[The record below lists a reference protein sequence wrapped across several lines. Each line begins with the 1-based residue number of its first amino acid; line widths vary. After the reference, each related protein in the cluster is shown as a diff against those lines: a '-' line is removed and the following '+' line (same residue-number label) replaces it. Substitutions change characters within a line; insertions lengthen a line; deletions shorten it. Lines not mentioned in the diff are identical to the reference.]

1 MFRGPVYMVT
11 RSDDKECPVRKMFS
25 FMVVTVDGY
34 YEGPNQQFIDWPTV
48 DEEFDEFSVE
58 QLDEV
63 DTLVFGRVTY
73 EMMAAYWPTP
83 AADEDDPRVAARMN
97 SLAKIVV
104 SRTLDK
110 ADWANTRLISDIEG
124 LRALKQRPGKD
135 IAILASS
142 DLTVNLLQ
150 MGLVDEL
157 RIMVSPL
164 VVGAGKS
171 VFKNAGN
178 RISLQLLRSRPFDS
192 GNVLL
197 YYQPVPA
204 EGT

>member
-1 MFRGPVYMVT
+1 MVT

-97 SLAKIVV
+97 SLAKVVV

-124 LRALKQRPGKD
+124 VRALKHQPGKD

-142 DLTVNLLQ
+142 DLTVSLLR

-171 VFKNAGN
+171 VFRNAGS
-178 RISLQLLRSRPFDS
+178 RVSLKLLRSRPFDS

>member
-1 MFRGPVYMVT
+1 MVT
-11 RSDDKECPVRKMFS
+11 RSDNKEFPVRKMFS

-48 DEEFDEFSVE
+48 DEEFDEFSVM

-83 AADEDDPRVAARMN
+83 AADDDDPRVAARMN

-110 ADWANTRLISDIEG
+110 AAWANTRLISDTQDV
-124 LRALKQRPGKD
+124 RALKQQPGKD

-164 VVGAGKS
+164 VLGAGKS

-178 RISLQLLRSRPFDS
+178 RISLKLLRSRPFDS

-204 EGT
+204 GQQPKGS

>member
-1 MFRGPVYMVT
+1 
-11 RSDDKECPVRKMFS
+11 
-25 FMVVTVDGY
+25 
-34 YEGPNQQFIDWPTV
+34 
-48 DEEFDEFSVE
+48 
-58 QLDEV
+58 
-63 DTLVFGRVTY
+63 
-73 EMMAAYWPTP
+73 
-83 AADEDDPRVAARMN
+83 
-97 SLAKIVV
+97 
-104 SRTLDK
+104 
-110 ADWANTRLISDIEG
+110 
-124 LRALKQRPGKD
+124 
-135 IAILASS
+135 
-142 DLTVNLLQ
+142 

-197 YYQPVPA
+197 YHQPVPA